1 MDCRTAER
9 LISLQADGQ
18 LIQAESAEL
27 AAHMADCRACAYEH
41 LLQERLSRTLREIGR
56 AEIEA
61 PAELRSSVMNR
72 LRQERRSPLKYIPAA
87 WRKSV
92 AAAAAL
98 LFIAGS
104 SAGVM
109 AGIWRMAG
117 DGGKTVVLEPSP
129 PVVSTDDGGA
139 HVVPGNPDGD
149 AGAGTGDAVESPGVF
164 QGGGA
169 SGSSSGDI
177 HEGEAGGQEANP
189 PADVPGKTE
198 VAQSAPGGG
207 LELLKESMKVTKTS
221 LMVTVNDMDSAKS
234 RAVSIA
240 DASGAASQV
249 FSEQNNGRP
258 VLVMRMTVASD
269 QASALIS
276 NLGQV
281 GAVVDRQDESSDLM
295 PLYNKTLVEYNDL
308 LARQSTVR
316 DPAEQQKMEVQA
328 ASYKRQLDGWK
339 EEAGKRVVM
348 VRLESN

>member
-9 LISLQADGQ
+9 LISLQPDGQ
-18 LIQAESAEL
+18 LTQAESFEL
-27 AAHMADCRACAYEH
+27 AAHIANCRTCAYEH

-61 PAELRSSVMNR
+61 PVELRSSVMNR
-72 LRQERRSPLKYIPAA
+72 LKQERRSLLKYIPAA

-104 SAGVM
+104 SAGVT
-109 AGIWRMAG
+109 AGIWRMVG
-117 DGGKTVVLEPSP
+117 DGGKMVVLEPSP
-129 PVVSTDDGGA
+129 PAVSADDGGE
-139 HVVPGNPDGD
+139 HVVPGNPDEA
-149 AGAGTGDAVESPGVF
+149 AGAGTGGAVDSPGVL
-164 QGGGA
+164 QDGGA
-169 SGSSSGDI
+169 SGSSPGDI
-177 HEGEAGGQEANP
+177 HESEAGGTEAGP
-189 PADVPGKTE
+189 PAGAPGKTE
-198 VAQSAPGGG
+198 VAQSAPGG
-207 LELLKESMKVTKTS
+207 EFEFCHESMKVTKTS
-221 LMVTVNDMDSAKS
+221 LMLTVNDIDSARGK
-234 RAVSIA
+234 AVSIA

-269 QASALIS
+269 QASGLIS

-281 GAVVDRQDESSDLM
+281 GAVVDRQDESSDLT
-295 PLYNKTLVEYNDL
+295 PLYNKTLIEYNDL
-308 LARQSTVR
+308 LARQSTVQ
-316 DPAEQQKMEVQA
+316 DPAEQQKMETQA
-328 ASYKRQLDGWK
+328 ASYEQQLAGWK